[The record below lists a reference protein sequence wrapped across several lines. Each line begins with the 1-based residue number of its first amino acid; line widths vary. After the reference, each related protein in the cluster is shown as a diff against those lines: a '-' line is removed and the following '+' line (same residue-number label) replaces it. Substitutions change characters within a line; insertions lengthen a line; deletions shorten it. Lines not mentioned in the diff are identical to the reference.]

1 MKKILL
7 WISALAL
14 IGLCGCASKKAGPGE
29 QGVPKPKG
37 QKISAYYYASFEE
50 ITAVRTK
57 LEAAGFEIVGTYA
70 LTDKSETLIITNEAL
85 KRAANRPGRGFAAIL
100 RVLIDKEHNR
110 VAVTN
115 PVYFGKAFLQDAY
128 NHTLALRLTQA
139 LASALGALTPS
150 PDTYDYDAL
159 DSFRFMVSLPQY
171 KDVYHLAEG
180 ETASLVAA
188 LDDYLK
194 GKFVVFKLSVG
205 EGRTLVGID
214 LTDRTKQFVNVLGTQ
229 NAEILPYTILIEDGN
244 ATALEAK
251 YYIAIS
257 YPLLTMAEFM
267 DIVSVPGA
275 IEEELERPFR

>member
-1 MKKILL
+1 MKIVFL
-7 WISALAL
+7 WISALVL
-14 IGLCGCASKKAGPGE
+14 IGLCGCASKKAGPGQQVVQE
-29 QGVPKPKG
+29 PRW
-37 QKISAYYYASFEE
+37 QKVSAYYYAPFEE
-50 ITAVRTK
+50 SKAVQTK
-57 LEAAGFEIVGTYA
+57 LEEADFDIVGIYKS
-70 LTDKSETLIITNEAL
+70 TDMSETLIITNEAL

-100 RVLIDKEHNR
+100 RVLVDKEHNR

-115 PVYFGKAFLQDAY
+115 PVYFGKAFFQDAY
-128 NHTLALRLTQA
+128 DHALAIRLTAA
-139 LASALGALTPS
+139 LKSALGALTPS

-257 YPLLTMAEFM
+257 YPLLTMTEFM
-267 DIVSVPGA
+267 NIASVPGA